1 MSNPDTAT
9 QMRATDAR
17 LRVSD
22 APRLRVSDAERQHV
36 VDRLH
41 RALAEGRLDLHEA
54 DERTAAAYAARY
66 RDEFPALLADLP
78 SEARDPGA
86 PADAPTWQDVATS
99 LLWRIRTAL
108 LGPGQPTPTAAH
120 RRQAALIVGVTL
132 AWVLAWMAIGVLTA
146 R

>member
-1 MSNPDTAT
+1 VSTPDTAT
-9 QMRATDAR
+9 RMRA
-17 LRVSD
+17 SD
-22 APRLRVSDAERQHV
+22 EERQHV

-54 DERTAAAYAARY
+54 DERTAAAYAVRY

-78 SEARDPGA
+78 AEAGEAGPHDS
-86 PADAPTWQDVATS
+86 APTWQALAAD
-99 LLWRIRTAL
+99 LLWRIRTFL
-108 LGPGQPTPTAAH
+108 LGPGEPAPTATH
-120 RRQAALIVGVTL
+120 RRQAALIVGVTF